1 MLTCKE
7 VKATIRGRH
16 GDNNMNYITYLIIAA
31 SIGMTIANLIYIY
44 STLKPTY
51 KKKKIEQYKL
61 MNYASNFLEHE
72 IIYIQL
78 LLDDKETREAD
89 KRLLRR
95 FLEEYKKDF
104 KEIQREDEEVN

>member
-44 STLKPTY
+44 EIVRMMR
-51 KKKKIEQYKL
+51 KKK
-61 MNYASNFLEHE
+61 
-72 IIYIQL
+72 
-78 LLDDKETREAD
+78 
-89 KRLLRR
+89 
-95 FLEEYKKDF
+95 
-104 KEIQREDEEVN
+104 